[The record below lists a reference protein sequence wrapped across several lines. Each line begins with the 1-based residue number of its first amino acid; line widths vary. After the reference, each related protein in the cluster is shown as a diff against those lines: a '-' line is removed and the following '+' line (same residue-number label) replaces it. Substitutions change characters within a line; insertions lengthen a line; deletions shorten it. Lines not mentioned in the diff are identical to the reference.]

1 MPSIKCDNG
10 KWKFG
15 EKGECIYNSE
25 QESDEANADY
35 YENQEDMKNEKRHV
49 KEIIEDAET
58 ITIVYGK
65 SDEFEGIKIKED
77 DTPDEGAE
85 ETIDDEYEQKD
96 IVDVNDEIIEEDIEN
111 DDNIAE
117 YSRSS
122 NDKSE
127 LWKNIN
133 TMEKRYYDIETRIDN
148 ENDKNTIIGH
158 AAVFGKLSEDLG
170 GFRETISPNAF
181 DDVLENDTRA
191 YFNHDPNFILGRVK
205 SGTLRL
211 KTTEKGLQYE
221 LDVPNTQAG
230 RDLLVS
236 MERGDVSQSSF
247 AFTIADDSWQSTPD
261 GEVRTIN
268 KVARLYDVS
277 PVSLPAYPD
286 ANDLQVAQRGLI
298 NYKDKQ
304 KMKDELKF
312 DFKNELRKLKI
323 SILKRK

>member
-1 MPSIKCDNG
+1 MPSIKCENG

-15 EKGECIYNSE
+15 EKGECIYISE
-25 QESDEANADY
+25 QESDDANVDY
-35 YENQEDMKNEKRHV
+35 YENKKDMKNEKRHV
-49 KEIIEDAET
+49 KEIIEDDET
-58 ITIVYGK
+58 ITIVYVK
-65 SDEFEGIKIKED
+65 NEEFEGIKIKKD
-77 DTPDEGAE
+77 DTPDEGEE
-85 ETIDDEYEQKD
+85 ETIDDNFESKD
-96 IVDVNDEIIEEDIEN
+96 ITESIDEILEEDIEN
-111 DDNIAE
+111 DDEIAQ
-117 YSRSS
+117 YSRASS
-122 NDKSE
+122 EKID
-127 LWKNIN
+127 LWKNNN
-133 TMEKRYYDIETRIDN
+133 TMEKRFYDIETRFDN
-148 ENDKNTIIGH
+148 ENNKNTIIGH

-170 GFRETISPNAF
+170 GFREMIDPNAF

-221 LDVPNTQAG
+221 LDVPDTTAG

-247 AFTIADDSWQSTPD
+247 AFTIAADSWESTAD

-277 PVSLPAYPD
+277 PVSLPAYPQ

-298 NYKDKQ
+298 IYKNKQ
-304 KMKDELKF
+304 NLKEELKF
-312 DFKNELRKLKI
+312 EFQNELRKLKI
-323 SILKRK
+323 NILKRK